1 MGSSSHQTSASWTSA
16 LQVFSE
22 ARDLSQQSATKWHTE
37 IFTSNTVLKTCDRSQ
52 QWQQASAVCAAAVAE
67 TLRAD
72 VATCSS
78 VICAAGRGKLWQEAF
93 AWLFHFCSA
102 ALEINEIVYNS
113 LLTVNPADA
122 SSKWRS
128 SLCILDVLKVQLR
141 KDVVSFNTL
150 ITACDRSKDWSKAL
164 IVFRHCQQDSVETTT
179 VSLGASIS
187 ACQRST
193 QWQKA
198 LDISMQRGK
207 CVMSNVLR
215 NSLISA
221 CTTAGA
227 WQHAMTLAAGDAGYA
242 GQNLRFD
249 HFTMN
254 TLMCGPG
261 RPGVQWRSAV
271 QMADR
276 MRLPW
281 DLVTYN
287 SAFQVHCDSGEWEP
301 SFQLVQEL
309 NKGNLRPN
317 ILTVSSL
324 MSSCGQFQ
332 QWQASYGFCT
342 QMIGLKLEANIVF
355 CNAMMSANEKR
366 SRWTTALEL
375 QQNTQDLGIRLSVV
389 SFGSI
394 INACEKERRWTLAL
408 ALVNVLQ
415 GKNLEWNQITS
426 SSSLRVLGSCGKW
439 FDASALLQQLQSC
452 ASKMDP
458 FSFTATSDA
467 CVEAAQWIQTLNLL
481 DVATCSEGFQVS
493 LGNIAISASGEAE
506 EWQEAIQLF
515 STSVARS
522 VQKTMVTHNAATSAF
537 AQSVQWWRALGLLA
551 QLGEFANGN
560 DITFTAVIN
569 ACEKAQVGETT

>member
-122 SSKWRS
+122 SSRWRS

-242 GQNLRFD
+242 RQNLRFD

-415 GKNLEWNQITS
+415 GKNLEFLCPDQ
-426 SSSLRVLGSCGKW
+426 LGSLEMSGFHLDSLGAVC
-439 FDASALLQQLQSC
+439 
-452 ASKMDP
+452 MIEP
-458 FSFTATSDA
+458 FRTGVTTPFL
-467 CVEAAQWIQTLNLL
+467 INH
-481 DVATCSEGFQVS
+481 VATPYC
-493 LGNIAISASGEAE
+493 I
-506 EWQEAIQLF
+506 
-515 STSVARS
+515 
-522 VQKTMVTHNAATSAF
+522 
-537 AQSVQWWRALGLLA
+537 
-551 QLGEFANGN
+551 
-560 DITFTAVIN
+560 ITFVYLVNGSPLSSCHYHGWSLHHLTFPR
-569 ACEKAQVGETT
+569 

>member
-1 MGSSSHQTSASWTSA
+1 MGSSSHQTLASWASA
-16 LQVFSE
+16 LHVFSE
-22 ARDLSQQSATKWHTE
+22 ARDLSHQPDTKWRPE
-37 IFTSNTVLKTCDRSQ
+37 IFISNTVLKACGRSQ
-52 QWQQASAVCAAAVAE
+52 HWQQASAVCAEAVAE

-78 VICAAGRGKLWQEAF
+78 VICAAGWGKLWQEAF

-113 LLTVNPADA
+113 LLTVSPAD
-122 SSKWRS
+122 SSRWKS

-150 ITACDRSKDWSKAL
+150 IAACDRSKDWRTAL
-164 IVFRHCQQDSVETTT
+164 IVFRHCQQDSVQMTT

-187 ACQRST
+187 ACQRSA

-198 LDISMQRGK
+198 LDIMRWK

-215 NSLISA
+215 NSLIGA
-221 CTTAGA
+221 CTTGGA
-227 WQHAMTLAAGDAGYA
+227 WQHAMTLAGDAGSV

-254 TLMCGPG
+254 TLMCGPE
-261 RPGVQWRSAV
+261 VQWRSAV

-287 SAFQVHCDSGEWEP
+287 SAFQVHCNSSEWEP

-309 NKGNLRPN
+309 NKGNLQPN
-317 ILTVSSL
+317 ILTVSAL

-332 QWQASYGFCT
+332 QWQASYDFCI
-342 QMIGLKLEANIVF
+342 QMIALKLEANIVF
-355 CNAMMSANEKR
+355 CNAMTTANEKS

-415 GKNLEWNQITS
+415 GKNLEFLCPDN
-426 SSSLRVLGSCGKW
+426 
-439 FDASALLQQLQSC
+439 
-452 ASKMDP
+452 
-458 FSFTATSDA
+458 
-467 CVEAAQWIQTLNLL
+467 
-481 DVATCSEGFQVS
+481 
-493 LGNIAISASGEAE
+493 
-506 EWQEAIQLF
+506 
-515 STSVARS
+515 
-522 VQKTMVTHNAATSAF
+522 
-537 AQSVQWWRALGLLA
+537 
-551 QLGEFANGN
+551 
-560 DITFTAVIN
+560 
-569 ACEKAQVGETT
+569 

>member
-1 MGSSSHQTSASWTSA
+1 M
-16 LQVFSE
+16 E
-22 ARDLSQQSATKWHTE
+22 K
-37 IFTSNTVLKTCDRSQ
+37 
-52 QWQQASAVCAAAVAE
+52 

-102 ALEINEIVYNS
+102 ALEVNEIVYNS
-113 LLTVNPADA
+113 LLTVNSADA
-122 SSKWRS
+122 SSRWRS

-150 ITACDRSKDWSKAL
+150 LTACDRSKDWRTAL

-179 VSLGASIS
+179 VSIGASIS

-193 QWQKA
+193 RWQKA
-198 LDISMQRGK
+198 LDISVQRGK
-207 CVMSNVLR
+207 YVMSNVLR

-227 WQHAMTLAAGDAGYA
+227 WQHAMTLAAGYA

-254 TLMCGPG
+254 ALMCG
-261 RPGVQWRSAV
+261 PGVQWRSAV
-271 QMADR
+271 QMADM

-287 SAFQVHCDSGEWEP
+287 SAIQVHCDSGEWEP
-301 SFQLVQEL
+301 SFQLLQEL
-309 NKGNLRPN
+309 NKGKLQPN
-317 ILTVSSL
+317 ILTVSGL
-324 MSSCGQFQ
+324 MSACGQFQ
-332 QWQASYGFCT
+332 QWQASHGFCT
-342 QMIGLKLEANIVF
+342 QMIALKLEANIVF
-355 CNAMMSANEKR
+355 CNAMMSANEKSR
-366 SRWTTALEL
+366 RWTAAFEL

-415 GKNLEWNQITS
+415 GKNLEFLCPDNFG
-426 SSSLRVLGSCGKW
+426 SLYFFGHV
-439 FDASALLQQLQSC
+439 
-452 ASKMDP
+452 
-458 FSFTATSDA
+458 
-467 CVEAAQWIQTLNLL
+467 
-481 DVATCSEGFQVS
+481 DV
-493 LGNIAISASGEAE
+493 
-506 EWQEAIQLF
+506 
-515 STSVARS
+515 
-522 VQKTMVTHNAATSAF
+522 
-537 AQSVQWWRALGLLA
+537 
-551 QLGEFANGN
+551 
-560 DITFTAVIN
+560 
-569 ACEKAQVGETT
+569 